1 MEDDSDQLVKANTLK
16 EEEDMIVNEDIYEE
30 VSSHGENP
38 EISDVYEETDNINES
53 IPAVQIDNK

>member
-16 EEEDMIVNEDIYEE
+16 KEEDMIVNEDIYEE

-38 EISDVYEETDNINES
+38 EIPDVY
-53 IPAVQIDNK
+53 